1 MNSRTHDNPAIPGRR
16 RNTSRGFTLI
26 ELLVVLLLGAVL
38 AAAAAHYFH
47 QRRLTRRC
55 AEQLW
60 KIYTALEMYE
70 IDRGTL
76 PRLSFF
82 PNDPK
87 QGADSLVKV
96 ILPYTAEPD
105 LTVCPAT
112 PAAQRDL
119 GLTYVWNVENN
130 GRKLHPPGVPK
141 WMLVEIQALSESVP
155 PPHQGRYHILY
166 TDGQVELS
174 RNPPPDLRR
183 L

>member
-1 MNSRTHDNPAIPGRR
+1 MRHRVSSASQRR
-16 RNTSRGFTLI
+16 SAERGFTLI
-26 ELLVVLLLGAVL
+26 ELLGTVLILATVAFAV
-38 AAAAAHYFH
+38 AHHLH

-60 KIYTALEMYE
+60 HIYTALEMYE

-76 PRLSFF
+76 PRLAFF

-87 QGADSLVKV
+87 QDADSLVTV
-96 ILPYTAEPD
+96 IQPYAAAEG
-105 LTVCPAT
+105 LTVCPAA
-112 PAAQRDL
+112 PASQRAL

-130 GRKLHPPGVPK
+130 GHKLHPPGVPK

-155 PPHQGRYHILY
+155 APHEGRYHILY

-174 RNPPPDLRR
+174 KNPPPDLRR

>member
-1 MNSRTHDNPAIPGRR
+1 MNTPSPAHRQH
-16 RNTSRGFTLI
+16 GFTLI
-26 ELLVVLLLGAVL
+26 ELIVVVLLLSVGAAWSVHHL
-38 AAAAAHYFH
+38 K
-47 QRRLTRRC
+47 QGRLTRRC

-60 KIYTALEMYE
+60 HIYTALEMYE

-76 PRLSFF
+76 PRLAFF

-87 QGADSLVKV
+87 QDADSLVTV
-96 ILPYTAEPD
+96 IQPYTAGEG
-105 LTVCPAT
+105 LTVCPAL
-112 PAAQRDL
+112 PEAQRAL

-141 WMLVEIQALSESVP
+141 WMLVEISALSESVP
-155 PPHQGRYHILY
+155 PPHRGHYHILY

-174 RNPPPDLRR
+174 DNPPADLRR